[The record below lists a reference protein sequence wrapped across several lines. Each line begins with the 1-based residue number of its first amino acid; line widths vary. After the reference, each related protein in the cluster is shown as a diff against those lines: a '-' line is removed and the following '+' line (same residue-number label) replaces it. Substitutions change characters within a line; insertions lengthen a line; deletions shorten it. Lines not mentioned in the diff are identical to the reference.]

1 MVKSSLTN
9 YVVPASTTNYSQGR
23 QGNSVKKITVHHMAG
38 VLTSQQCGNIFQT
51 PGRNGSSNYGIGNDG
66 DIAIYVGEE
75 DRSWASSSRAN
86 DNQAITIEVSN
97 SGRGGSWPV
106 SDKAFNSLID
116 LCVDIC
122 KRYNFRLSYTNDSS
136 GSLTRHNMFAA
147 TTCPGSYLQGKFQEL
162 ANSVNAK
169 LDGNQPITPPTP
181 STQNYSVGDTV
192 NINGIY
198 TASNSTNKLNPAKSS
213 GTITK
218 IITGALNPYLLDNG
232 NLGWTNDNCIT
243 SKASSSSP
251 VTPSQPSTTKSISQV
266 ADEVI
271 AGKWGNG
278 TDRINNL
285 TQAGY
290 DPNSV
295 QAEVNK
301 KLTGSS
307 TPSSSINKGDSVKV
321 KNGSKD
327 YNGGNLA
334 SFVYSTV
341 YTVIELNGD
350 RAVIGNNGAVT
361 AAVNV
366 NNLYKV

>member
-9 YVVPASTTNYSQGR
+9 YIIPANSSNYSQGR
-23 QGNSVKKITVHHMAG
+23 QGNSIKKITVHHMAG
-38 VLTSQQCGNIFQT
+38 VLTSKQCGTIFQT
-51 PGRNGSSNYGIGNDG
+51 PSRNASSNYGIGNDG

-75 DRSWASSSRAN
+75 NRSWASSSRAN

-97 SGRGGSWPV
+97 SGRGRNWPV

-116 LCVDIC
+116 LCADIC
-122 KRYNFRLSYTNDSS
+122 RRYNFRLSYTNDSS
-136 GSLTRHNMFAA
+136 GNLTRHNMFAA

-181 STQNYSVGDTV
+181 STQNYSVGDTI

-198 TASNSTNKLNPAKSS
+198 TASNSTNKLNPAKSY
-213 GTITK
+213 GRITK
-218 IITGALNPYLLDNG
+218 IIPEALNPYLLDNG

-243 SKASSSSP
+243 SKTNSNTS
-251 VTPSQPSTTKSISQV
+251 VLPSNTKTISQI

-271 AGKWGNG
+271 YGKWGNG
-278 TDRINNL
+278 TERINNL
-285 TQAGY
+285 QQAGY
-290 DPNSV
+290 DPNIV

-301 KLTGSS
+301 KLNSSS
-307 TPSSSINKGDSVKV
+307 TTSSINTGDKVKV
-321 KNGSKD
+321 KSGSKD
-327 YNGGNLA
+327 YNGNNLA

-341 YTVIELNGD
+341 YTVIELNGS
-350 RAVIGNNGAVT
+350 RAVIGNNNSIT
-361 AAVNV
+361 AAINV
-366 NNLYKV
+366 NDLYKV